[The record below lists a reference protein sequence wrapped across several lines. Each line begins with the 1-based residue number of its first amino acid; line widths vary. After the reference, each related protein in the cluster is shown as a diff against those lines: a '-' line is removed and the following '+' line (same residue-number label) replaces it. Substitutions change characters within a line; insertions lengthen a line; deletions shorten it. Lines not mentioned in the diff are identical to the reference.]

1 MFSNS
6 KSYYNVGDSS
16 AYTSA
21 LKKATLTLSY
31 DASKPPKVNAN
42 TYNTPLTSDY
52 QASNITPHNSTF
64 GALQAR
70 TRLFSPSGGIR
81 R

>member
-52 QASNITPHNSTF
+52 
-64 GALQAR
+64 
-70 TRLFSPSGGIR
+70 
-81 R
+81 